1 MGLMRKRNEAR
12 FLAAL
17 GMTPLPMVP
26 AKHTGGRV
34 YFQLSTLDFRLI
46 GGRKVFG
53 NFTMSKIEVGILGAT
68 GMVGQRFVSLL
79 EHHPWFEVRWLAAS
93 DRSAGKTY
101 GEACNWRVRDPMPK
115 AARELTVYECKPNH
129 APQLLFS
136 SLDSK
141 VAGEVE
147 REFAQAGH
155 VVVSNSSNHRME
167 PDVPLLIPE
176 VNPDHL
182 ALVGI
187 QRKRRGWKGMIV
199 TNPNCTTVGLAMSLA
214 PLEKA
219 FGVEK
224 VMMTSMQAVS
234 GAGYPGIP
242 TLDILGN
249 VVPFISGEEEKVE
262 RETQK
267 LLGKFLDEAVKPGDF
282 VVSAHCNRVPVEDG
296 HTESISVSLRTKAS
310 IEDLVEAWRKF
321 RSLPQER
328 NLPFAPKHPIIV
340 REERDRPQPKFD
352 LAAEHGMATVVG
364 RVRTCPVLQFKY
376 IALSHNTIRG
386 AAGAAL
392 LNAELMKSEGYLD

>member
-1 MGLMRKRNEAR
+1 
-12 FLAAL
+12 
-17 GMTPLPMVP
+17 
-26 AKHTGGRV
+26 
-34 YFQLSTLDFRLI
+34 
-46 GGRKVFG
+46 
-53 NFTMSKIEVGILGAT
+53 
-68 GMVGQRFVSLL
+68 MVGQRFVSLL

-93 DRSAGKTY
+93 ERSAGKTY
-101 GEACNWRVRDPMPK
+101 AEACNWRVRDPLPK
-115 AARELTVYECKPNH
+115 AAGALPVHECKPDH

-176 VNPDHL
+176 VNPEHL
-182 ALVGI
+182 ALVRT
-187 QRKRRGWKGMIV
+187 QRKRRAWKGMIV

-214 PLEKA
+214 PLEKE
-219 FGVEK
+219 FGIEK

-234 GAGYPGIP
+234 GAGYPGLP

-249 VVPFISGEEEKVE
+249 VIPFISGEEEKVE

-267 LLGKFLDEAVKPGDF
+267 LLGKFVEDAVRPGGF
-282 VVSAHCNRVPVEDG
+282 IVSAHCNRVPVEDG
-296 HTESISVSLRTKAS
+296 HTESISVSLKTKATTD
-310 IEDLVEAWRKF
+310 DLVAAWRKF

-352 LAAEHGMATVVG
+352 LAVEHGMATVVG
-364 RVRTCPVLQFKY
+364 RVRPCPVLQFKY

>member
-1 MGLMRKRNEAR
+1 MN
-12 FLAAL
+12 
-17 GMTPLPMVP
+17 
-26 AKHTGGRV
+26 
-34 YFQLSTLDFRLI
+34 
-46 GGRKVFG
+46 
-53 NFTMSKIEVGILGAT
+53 KIEVGILGAT

-115 AARELTVYECKPNH
+115 AASELPVYECKPNH

-155 VVVSNSSNHRME
+155 VVVSNSGNHRME

-182 ALVGI
+182 ALIPI
-187 QRKRRGWKGMIV
+187 QRKRRGWQGMIV
-199 TNPNCTTVGLAMSLA
+199 TNPNCTTIGLAMSLA
-214 PLEKA
+214 PLEKQ

-234 GAGYPGIP
+234 GAGYPGVP

-249 VVPFISGEEEKVE
+249 VVPYIGGEEEKVE

-267 LLGKFLDEAVKPGDF
+267 LLGKLLDESVKPGDF

-296 HTESISVSLRTKAS
+296 HTEAISVSLKAKAS

-328 NLPFAPKHPIIV
+328 DLPFAPKHPIIV

-352 LAAEHGMATVVG
+352 LLAEHGMATVVG
-364 RVRTCPVLQFKY
+364 RVRHCPVLQFKY
-376 IALSHNTIRG
+376 VALSHNTIRG

>member
-1 MGLMRKRNEAR
+1 MN
-12 FLAAL
+12 
-17 GMTPLPMVP
+17 
-26 AKHTGGRV
+26 
-34 YFQLSTLDFRLI
+34 
-46 GGRKVFG
+46 
-53 NFTMSKIEVGILGAT
+53 KIEVGILGAT

-115 AARELTVYECKPNH
+115 AARDLTVYECKPDH

-182 ALVGI
+182 ALVRI

-214 PLEKA
+214 PLEKQ

-267 LLGKFLDEAVKPGDF
+267 LLGKFLDESVKPGDF
-282 VVSAHCNRVPVEDG
+282 AVSAHCNRVPVEDG
-296 HTESISVSLRTKAS
+296 HTESISVSLKTKAS
-310 IEDLVEAWRKF
+310 IEDLIEAWRKF

-364 RVRTCPVLQFKY
+364 RVRPCPVLQFKY
-376 IALSHNTIRG
+376 TALSHNTIRG

>member
-1 MGLMRKRNEAR
+1 MN
-12 FLAAL
+12 
-17 GMTPLPMVP
+17 
-26 AKHTGGRV
+26 
-34 YFQLSTLDFRLI
+34 
-46 GGRKVFG
+46 
-53 NFTMSKIEVGILGAT
+53 KIEVGILGAT

-115 AARELTVYECKPNH
+115 AARELTVHECKPGH

-182 ALVGI
+182 ALVRI

-214 PLEKA
+214 PLEKQ

-267 LLGKFLDEAVKPGDF
+267 LLGKFLDESVKPGDF
-282 VVSAHCNRVPVEDG
+282 AVSAHCNRVPVEDG
-296 HTESISVSLRTKAS
+296 HTESISVSLKTKAS
-310 IEDLVEAWRKF
+310 IEDLIEAWRKF

-364 RVRTCPVLQFKY
+364 RVRPCPVLQFKY
-376 IALSHNTIRG
+376 VALSHNTIRG